1 MKKKWAGVLIIGL
14 SLFCLIV
21 CARSI
26 ATEHSQGSVIQKE
39 EADEAVLLG
48 EYWSEGSGPAE
59 SLNEYIAS
67 VTDQSS
73 PDYIPVEKR
82 IAVFDLDG
90 TLMCETY
97 PFCFEYMLFA
107 DYALNS
113 GSSTVT
119 DELII
124 ATIAT
129 WCNMRI
135 GNPPNYDN
143 LLAAYN
149 SLKGQL
155 RLSKTY
161 TTSEVTTE

>member
-1 MKKKWAGVLIIGL
+1 MFTEVKDTLPISGDDYDAQIIREIKACVLDLTTSAEIQLPGTIAITREQNQGGVW
-14 SLFCLIV
+14 
-21 CARSI
+21 
-26 ATEHSQGSVIQKE
+26 VI
-39 EADEAVLLG
+39 
-48 EYWSEGSGPAE
+48 
-59 SLNEYIAS
+59 
-67 VTDQSS
+67 TD
-73 PDYIPVEKR
+73 
-82 IAVFDLDG
+82 
-90 TLMCETY
+90 
-97 PFCFEYMLFA
+97 
-107 DYALNS
+107 N
-113 GSSTVT
+113 STVT

-124 ATIAT
+124 AVIST